1 MKRQRLSFKMAAL
14 AMVFA
19 LGLMACSGSRVNQ
32 DNFDKIKTGMSLAE
46 VRAILGEPA
55 DSSSID
61 AVVFS
66 GASVIWKGEG
76 ITISIQFVNDKV
88 IAKEFLKPGTEAL
101 KPGQ

>member
-14 AMVFA
+14 AFVFA

-46 VRAILGEPA
+46 VRAILGEPT

-88 IAKEFLKPGTEAL
+88 IAKEFLKPGTEAT

>member
-1 MKRQRLSFKMAAL
+1 MERHRLRFKSAAVV
-14 AMVFA
+14 MVFF
-19 LGLMACSGSRVNQ
+19 LGLMACSGSRINQ

-88 IAKEFLKPGTEAL
+88 IAKEFLKPGTEAP